1 MLSVAGMGLMPF
13 WGSAACDV
21 FPVSVMETLTTAHVK
36 LPSLQR
42 TAEAG

>member
-1 MLSVAGMGLMPF
+1 MAGIGLIPF
-13 WGSAACDV
+13 CGSAACEV

-42 TAEAG
+42 TACNG